1 MAVRFRNLA
10 NLNLGQLNNSTDKHL
25 IKYNGNSTTFE
36 LFSVNELLDTSTT
49 DNNVSDSFV
58 EQLEEEL
65 DTSVIQIESID
76 AGSF

>member
-10 NLNLGQLNNSTDKHL
+10 NLNLGTLNNLKDKHL

-36 LFSVNELLDTSTT
+36 LISVNELLQTSQT
-49 DNNVSDSFV
+49 DDDISNPFV
-58 EQLEEEL
+58 EQLEQEL
-65 DTSVIQIESID
+65 DTSVIRIESID

>member
-10 NLNLGQLNNSTDKHL
+10 NLNLGQLNNLKDKHL
-25 IKYNGNSTTFE
+25 VKYNANSTNFE

-58 EQLEEEL
+58 EQLERE
-65 DTSVIQIESID
+65 ID
-76 AGSF
+76 ASSVTIENVDGGSF